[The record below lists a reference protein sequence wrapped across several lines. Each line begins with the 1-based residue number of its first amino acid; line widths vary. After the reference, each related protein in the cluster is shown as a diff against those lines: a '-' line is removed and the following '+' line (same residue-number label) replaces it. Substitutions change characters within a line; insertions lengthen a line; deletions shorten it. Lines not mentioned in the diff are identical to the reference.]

1 VTALAWQPSLL
12 QEAGTQSDPVLPPAD
27 HIPLTRG
34 AWIETFP
41 SAVVEA
47 NRWFDQIARE
57 APWAAHR
64 RPMYDKIVAEPRL
77 TTQDWPDPPRI
88 VRALGRAI
96 SDHYDLDLAA
106 VSANLYRDGAD
117 SVAWHGDRVGRERQ
131 ETVVAILSLGAPRRF
146 LMRPTGAGR
155 AVCFLP
161 RSGDL
166 LVMGGTCQRT
176 WEHSVPKCVSAY
188 PRISVMFRE
197 SY

>member
-1 VTALAWQPSLL
+1 MTALAWQPSLL
-12 QEAGTQSDPVLPPAD
+12 QEADTPSGPALPAPQRNL
-27 HIPLTRG
+27 LTRG
-34 AWIETFP
+34 AWVETFS
-41 SAVVEA
+41 SAVHEA

-64 RPMYDKIVAEPRL
+64 RPMYDKIFDEPRL
-77 TTQDWPDPPRI
+77 TTQDWPDPPLM
-88 VRALGRAI
+88 VRALGQTL
-96 SDHYDLDLAA
+96 SDLYDLELSA

-117 SVAWHGDRVGRERQ
+117 SVAWHGDRVGKERE

-146 LMRPTGAGR
+146 LMRPKGAGR
-155 AVCFLP
+155 ARGFLT

-188 PRISVMFRE
+188 PRVSVMFRE